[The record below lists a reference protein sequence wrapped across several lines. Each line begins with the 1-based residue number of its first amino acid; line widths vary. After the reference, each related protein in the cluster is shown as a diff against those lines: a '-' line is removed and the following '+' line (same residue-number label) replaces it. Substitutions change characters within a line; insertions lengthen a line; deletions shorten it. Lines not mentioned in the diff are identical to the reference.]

1 MMKRECIIRET
12 EHELSASGYATV
24 LASNMHT
31 FADVF
36 AEGKGRKF
44 IIKAVHSID
53 SVTRKEA
60 EALSKLSQ
68 FIGAEPLVVGQVSKS
83 SKLRSNISYYR
94 FSIRCISPEMLTNL
108 TSNEPNF
115 LASKSVG
122 VKVRVDGS
130 KLRKLR
136 EINNTKVSD
145 LAIKA
150 RLSRSTLYK
159 HEHEVNYAALGTVL
173 KLERILN
180 DSIKSE
186 EGELHGE
193 RPSLRFKEFAKTGMQ
208 ALQLNSGPFDIVAKK
223 KNYYEIS
230 LDANARTLIKRAALF
245 KAIRETFESNYPFF
259 LSERGKGKIRGVPVI
274 KKKDILSVGSED
286 ELLNLVY

>member
-1 MMKRECIIRET
+1 MKREHIIKEA

-44 IIKAVHSID
+44 IIKAVHNID
-53 SVTRKEA
+53 SITRKEA
-60 EALSKLSQ
+60 SALSKLSQ
-68 FIGAEPLVVGQVSKS
+68 FVGAEPLVVGQVSKNN
-83 SKLRSNISYYR
+83 KLRSNISYYR
-94 FSIRCISPEMLTNL
+94 FSIRCISPEMLANL

-122 VKVRVDGS
+122 VKVRIDGS
-130 KLRKLR
+130 RLRKLR
-136 EINNTKVSD
+136 EMSNTKVSD
-145 LAIKA
+145 LAREAQISK
-150 RLSRSTLYK
+150 STLYK
-159 HEHEVNYAALGTVL
+159 HEHEVNYAAIRTVV
-173 KLERILN
+173 KLESILN

-186 EGELHGE
+186 EGELRSK
-193 RPSLRFKEFAKTGMQ
+193 RPSLKFEEFARTGMQ
-208 ALQLNSGPFDIVAKK
+208 ALQLNNGPFDIVAKK

-230 LDANARTLIKRAALF
+230 LDANARTLIKRASLF

-259 LSERGKGKIRGVPVI
+259 LSKKGKGKIRGVPVI
-274 KKKDILSVGSED
+274 NKDEVLNVDSED